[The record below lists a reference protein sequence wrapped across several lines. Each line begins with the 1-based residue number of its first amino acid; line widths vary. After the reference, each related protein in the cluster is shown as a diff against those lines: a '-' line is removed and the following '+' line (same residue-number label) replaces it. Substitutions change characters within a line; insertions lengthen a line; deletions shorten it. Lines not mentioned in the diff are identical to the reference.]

1 MNRISLKISN
11 DIGEDKVS
19 ALRCIKTVAEELGI
33 PFIVVGAFARDM
45 FYNHIHQIPSPRRT
59 LDIDLGVEVAD
70 WEEFESLTGTLAAR
84 ECLLATSSPH
94 RFVTKQHGVVIDIV
108 PYGEIAGKAKT
119 VSWPPEHDIIMSM
132 VGFEEAYASALQV
145 TVSDDP
151 RLEIL
156 VPSAPALALL
166 KLISWDDSYP
176 RRERDAQDLLFMM
189 ESYEGT
195 GIEDL
200 IYDDHADLLE
210 QEGYDPRLVSVRLLG
225 RYIAELCSEDT
236 LQVVTKILARE
247 TDEDGELR
255 LLTHMVKGAPLGGTQ
270 FTNSLFLLQKLL
282 QGVQEQLSA

>member
-1 MNRISLKISN
+1 MSRVSVSISS
-11 DIGEDKVS
+11 DIGADKVS
-19 ALRCIKTVAEELGI
+19 ALRYIKVVADEMGI

-70 WEEFESLTGTLAAR
+70 WEEFNRLTGTLTGQAY
-84 ECLLATSSPH
+84 LIATPSPH
-94 RFVTKQHGVVIDIV
+94 RFVTKEDVVVDIV
-108 PYGEIAGKAKT
+108 PYGKIAGEAKT
-119 VSWPPEHDIIMSM
+119 VSWPPEHETVMSM

-145 TVSDDP
+145 TLSDDP
-151 RLEIL
+151 VLKIL
-156 VPSAPALALL
+156 MPSAPALALL

-189 ESYEGT
+189 ENYEGT

-200 IYDDHADLLE
+200 IYDDHAELLE
-210 QEGYDPRLVSVRLLG
+210 QEKYDPRLVSVRLLG
-225 RYIAELCSEDT
+225 RYIAELCSNDT
-236 LQVVTKILARE
+236 LQVVAEILARE

-270 FTNSLFLLQKLL
+270 FFNSLVLLQKLQ
-282 QGVQEQLSA
+282 QGVQEQSAM